1 MPQAGEHAQASSKSN
16 RRLSVVYFSKSTSI
30 GPTSRYRI
38 LQFLPGL
45 ADHGIDCRVYPLFGP
60 TYWRILEIPFSAMQT
75 AVKAV
80 YVLGRFAQRLW
91 DVVTMG
97 AVDLVVIEGQ
107 LFPYLPPWIEWMVV
121 KSGRRV
127 VVEFD
132 DAIYLTAG
140 HRRKVPALM
149 RMASG
154 VIVGNDTLSRYAANY
169 APRVCVV
176 PTVVDTDRF
185 VPLRRREEVQ
195 SNPNRPLTVVWM
207 GLAYN
212 LPYLNQVAP
221 VLRELQEQGRIT
233 FRIVCSRPLRWPG
246 LAVDFRMWS
255 LEQEVDLLQDCDI
268 GIMPLQDNEWARGKC
283 GLKLLQ
289 YMAVGLP
296 AIASPVGVNQD
307 IVRDGA
313 NGFLASSEAEWRAKL
328 IQLCSNAKLR
338 IEIGKAA
345 RQTVIDHYSLMAW
358 TPKLAASYWDLANNG
373 KTAASQSAIPRPVR
387 P

>member
-1 MPQAGEHAQASSKSN
+1 MPQAGKQAQGGLKSDG
-16 RRLSVVYFSKSTSI
+16 RLSVAYFSKSTSI

-45 ADHGIDCRVYPLFGP
+45 TGQGIDCRVYPLFGP
-60 TYWRILEIPFSAMQT
+60 TYWRILEMPSIVLQT
-75 AVKAV
+75 AAKVV

-107 LFPYLPPWIEWMVV
+107 LFPYLPAWAEWMVV

-127 VVEFD
+127 VVEYD
-132 DAIYLTAG
+132 DAVYLTAG
-140 HRRKVPALM
+140 HRRKVPTLM

-154 VIVGNDTLSRYAANY
+154 VIVGNDTLGRYAAKY
-169 APRVCVV
+169 APRVLVV

-185 VPLRRREEVQ
+185 VPLRQREDAHPV
-195 SNPNRPLTVVWM
+195 PNGPLNVVWM

-221 VLRELQEQGRIT
+221 VLRELQERGLLT
-233 FRIVCSRPLRWPG
+233 VRIVCSRPLRWPG

-328 IQLCSNAKLR
+328 IRLCNDAELR
-338 IEIGKAA
+338 AGMGKAA
-345 RQTVIDHYSLMAW
+345 RQTVVDHYSLMAW
-358 TPKLAASYWDLANNG
+358 TPKLAASYWDLASNG
-373 KTAASQSAIPRPVR
+373 RTADSQSAIPRPIR